1 MINIFIAMLGIGLVI
16 PILPKFIIEFG
27 ASGKD
32 MGYLLAAMGITQFL
46 FSPLGGEFSDK
57 YGRKLA
63 TLLGMA
69 VLAISQIMFSFGTE
83 LWMLYLSRV
92 IGGIGLGFV
101 TPASLAYV
109 ADVTTEIDR
118 GKGMGLFSAAFTLG
132 FVISPGVGGYLAEFG
147 LRVPFY
153 VASVIA
159 VAATLVT
166 LIFLPE
172 SLSKEQQFRAR
183 NAEKSRESLLQ
194 GLKKSFK
201 TSYFIL
207 LLLVF
212 IMTFGLSNFEAMFS
226 LYVDQKYGYTPKD
239 IATLMTIGAIV
250 GVIIQALFINSLLT
264 RFGAVKLINISF
276 FFAAFFMI
284 IILLSGNFWY
294 ILLMNIMFIIFT
306 SILRPA
312 INTLLSNMAGDE
324 QGFVAGMN
332 NAYMSLGNIIG
343 PALAGIL
350 YDIHYNIPYSFGAVI
365 LLGGLFMC
373 VTWNRKE
380 ARKVHLEQMY

>member
-1 MINIFIAMLGIGLVI
+1 MVNIFIAMMGVGLVI

-32 MGYLLAAMGITQFL
+32 MGYLIAAMGLTQFL
-46 FSPLGGEFSDK
+46 CSPLGGELSDK
-57 YGRKLA
+57 YGRKLV
-63 TLLGMA
+63 TILGMA
-69 VLAISQIMFSFGTE
+69 ILAISQIIFSFGTE
-83 LWMLYLSRV
+83 VWMLYFSRI

-101 TPASLAYV
+101 APASLAYV
-109 ADVTTEIDR
+109 ADVTTEKDR

-159 VAATLVT
+159 VTATLVS

-172 SLSKEQQFRAR
+172 SLSKEHQLMAR
-183 NAEKSRESLLQ
+183 KAEKRRESMIQ
-194 GLKKSFK
+194 GLTKSFK
-201 TSYFIL
+201 TSYFVL
-207 LLLVF
+207 LFLIF

-250 GVIIQALFINSLLT
+250 GVMIQAVFINPLLT

-284 IILLSGNFWY
+284 VILLSGNFWY
-294 ILLMNIMFIIFT
+294 ILFMNVMFIIFT

-312 INTLLSNMAGDE
+312 INTLLSNMAGNE

-350 YDIHYNIPYSFGAVI
+350 YDIHYNIPYTFGAVI
-365 LLGGLFMC
+365 LLGGLLMC
-373 VTWNRKE
+373 MTWDRKE
-380 ARKVHLEQMY
+380 KEKLCWVQQ